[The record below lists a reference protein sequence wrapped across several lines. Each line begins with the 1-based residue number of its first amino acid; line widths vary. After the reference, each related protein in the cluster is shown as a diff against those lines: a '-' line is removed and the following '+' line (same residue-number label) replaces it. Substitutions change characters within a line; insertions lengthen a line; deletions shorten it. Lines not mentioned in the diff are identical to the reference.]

1 MKLDM
6 RRIMVNLPPPQIDE
20 VEGFLVVR
28 DDLLEGGTKTRIIGD
43 YLEKHPHIEEWVYPS
58 PRQGYAQLAISIV
71 CNSLGLQSTIFVPKG
86 EKSWISERT
95 EYYGGNVVLVPMGYL
110 SHLNKRAR
118 EYADESEKRKL
129 IPFGCDDEIML
140 KGIEKVAK
148 SLPIEPPQE
157 IWSSLNSGVLSR
169 GLQTAFPK
177 SKVYG
182 VQTGHNPTEREKGR
196 AIIIKSPYQFSQVC
210 KKNDLDTHHRSL
222 KVLFQRWSVPPWQ
235 RAHTPLLF
243 YNDQLAAIIPHAVIK
258 NFSQPQ
264 HQEGIWIKHKLLD
277 HKVLRHSPVE

>member
-1 MKLDM
+1 MKGKSEFDEFDM
-6 RRIMVNLPPPQIDE
+6 ENLPSPQIDE

-43 YLEKHPHIEEWVYPS
+43 YLKKHSHIEEWVYPS

-86 EKSWISERT
+86 EKSWISKRT
-95 EYYGGNVVLVPMGYL
+95 EYYGGNVVLVPMGFL
-110 SHLNKRAR
+110 SHLNKVAR

-129 IPFGCDDEIML
+129 IPFGCDDEIMV

-148 SLPIEPPQE
+148 SLPIDPPKE
-157 IWSSLNSGVLSR
+157 IWTSLNSGVLSR

-196 AIIIKSPYQFSQVC
+196 AVIIKSPYKFNQPC
-210 KKNDLDTHHRSL
+210 KKQDLPPFPSSIYLDA
-222 KVLFQRWSVPPWQ
+222 KVWSVMKMKVKGGS
-235 RAHTPLLF
+235 LF
-243 YNDQLAAIIPHAVIK
+243 WNVAK
-258 NFSQPQ
+258 
-264 HQEGIWIKHKLLD
+264 
-277 HKVLRHSPVE
+277 